1 MLYNATKSEK
11 YVLRVTVQHR
21 RIQMEKLTLEQVKTL
36 VWVAVLDETDY
47 ENLPLGEKIAK
58 LDYTSFD
65 IEMEDYVESLEYFS
79 KIGIFKPEDKDTA
92 YVQLESQYL
101 DGPTDLIPC
110 YELTEKGKRVMEKVL
125 KKLAEYE
132 DEEIKDKINRT
143 IDIINFVKNKWMDIV
158 EIIIAILK

>member
-1 MLYNATKSEK
+1 
-11 YVLRVTVQHR
+11 
-21 RIQMEKLTLEQVKTL
+21 MEKLTLEQVKTL

-158 EIIIAILK
+158 EILSLIHI

>member
-1 MLYNATKSEK
+1 
-11 YVLRVTVQHR
+11 
-21 RIQMEKLTLEQVKTL
+21 MEKLTLEQVKTM
-36 VWVAVLDETDY
+36 VWVAALDKNNFED
-47 ENLPLGEKIAK
+47 LSLGEKIAK

-92 YVQLESQYL
+92 YVQLESRYL

-143 IDIINFVKNKWMDIV
+143 IDIINFVKNNWKDIAEV
-158 EIIIAILK
+158 IIASLK

>member
-11 YVLRVTVQHR
+11 YVLRVTAQHR
-21 RIQMEKLTLEQVKTL
+21 RIQMEKFTLEQVKTL

-92 YVQLESQYL
+92 YVQLESRYL

-132 DEEIKDKINRT
+132 DEEIKDKINRR

>member
-1 MLYNATKSEK
+1 MLYNATKSK
-11 YVLRVTVQHR
+11 NYVLRVTVQHR
-21 RIQMEKLTLEQVKTL
+21 RVQMEKLTLEQVKTL

-92 YVQLESQYL
+92 YVQLESRYL

>member
-110 YELTEKGKRVMEKVL
+110 YELTEKGKLVTKAVL
-125 KKLAEYE
+125 KKLAGYE

>member
-110 YELTEKGKRVMEKVL
+110 YELTEKGKLVTKAVL

>member
-1 MLYNATKSEK
+1 
-11 YVLRVTVQHR
+11 
-21 RIQMEKLTLEQVKTL
+21 MEKLTLEQVKTL

-47 ENLPLGEKIAK
+47 DNLPLGEKIAK

-92 YVQLESQYL
+92 YVQLESRYL
-101 DGPTDLIPC
+101 GGPTDLIPC
-110 YELTEKGKRVMEKVL
+110 YELTERGERVIKVVL

-132 DEEIKDKINRT
+132 DEEIKDKINRK
-143 IDIINFVKNKWMDIV
+143 IDIINFIKNNWKDIAEV
-158 EIIIAILK
+158 IIAILK